1 MAHIENHT
9 LYMTNTCPYCIRVL
23 RFMEDAGI
31 TMEMRNIAQ
40 PEYAAELVA
49 IGGKRQVPCLVIDG
63 KAMYESADI
72 IAYLKKNYA

>member
-1 MAHIENHT
+1 MTQIANHT

-23 RFMEDAGI
+23 RFMESAGI
-31 TMEMRNIAQ
+31 TMEMRNTSK
-40 PEYAAELVA
+40 PENAAELVA

-72 IAYLKKNYA
+72 IDYLKNNFT